1 MDSLKVGD
9 VVLVK
14 NRNIKG
20 QYFKSKVAKIELA
33 TNQPPWTTIPRF
45 DDSFLNFV
53 FVNEVCWNKL
63 FRVHLSCGY
72 IALNSEIFPIEPMF

>member
-9 VVLVK
+9 MVLVK
-14 NRNIKG
+14 DRHSNYN

-33 TNQPPWTTIPRF
+33 IIPKF
-45 DDSFLNFV
+45 DEKIIEC
-53 FVNEVCWNKL
+53 VNEVCWNKL